1 MVLCG
6 IPLLCEEG
14 NPLGISVLAAYYR
27 SVMHPEHVAIVG
39 AGAVGCYFGGMLAR
53 AGIPVTL
60 IGRAHHIEAIQRDGL
75 YLDRKEFQEF
85 VHLGAA
91 TEISKVGGATIV
103 LLSVKTVDTE
113 TAAAAIA
120 PPRPEGALL
129 VSLQTG

>member
-1 MVLCG
+1 MG
-6 IPLLCEEG
+6 IG
-14 NPLGISVLAAYYR
+14 VLAAYYR
-27 SVMHPEHVAIVG
+27 GVMHPERVAIVG

-75 YLDRKEFQEF
+75 YLERKDFQEF
-85 VHLGAA
+85 VRLGAE
-91 TEISKVGGATIV
+91 TEISAVGGASGATIV

-120 PPRPEGALL
+120 PHLREGALL
-129 VSLQTG
+129 VSF